1 MKSSVGGYNDDVEDH
16 HPFAG
21 TTTRAFVTTTTMLLL
36 LFTRVAAIQT
46 TINKTAAAASEKKS
60 HHHPKTEIVV
70 VGTNHNSASDAEK
83 VTRVIEDV
91 EPDVVVVELDFE
103 RMNSFF
109 DESFFMQRRRRR
121 IPLLLKGGGDFM
133 NAVKSGTTT
142 TTTTSKPPPIV
153 ILGDVKMKEIPE
165 MLLNK
170 AMMNPGFGGLA
181 YFLESF
187 KGAFGVAPTA
197 SVVTMTLACTLVD
210 NNFIELFVLLYG
222 VSVVSDVLLKDR
234 DVILA
239 ENVIKGVDI
248 AKRLRKKELLSKQFT
263 FSSSSSSLTNNDDDD
278 DDVCDEK
285 EEEDAALPV
294 FTLKRPF
301 ENKDEIRRLNLFEP
315 RWLAMLDEIANRNDG
330 SLVGAKL
337 GVVLAQNRLYT
348 PANFDKIE
356 QQKRVASIVFDPF
369 VQRAKVVDAKES
381 TRPVTGARKVEVFI
395 ALDSETNDDFIGDF
409 REAPGQ
415 RGYMLASKKL
425 EKKTTTTTTTTTT
438 SKESTIGQRRR
449 RRENDVLLRDDVN
462 DDDDAKKKKT
472 TTTKPPTPIACVV
485 VCGKLHVRGVVGR
498 LLSRENSSFF
508 FDDDSRRQS
517 RFQSRRQSDEKSG
530 YRSSRSSIKVM

>member
-1 MKSSVGGYNDDVEDH
+1 
-16 HPFAG
+16 
-21 TTTRAFVTTTTMLLL
+21 MLLL

-46 TINKTAAAASEKKS
+46 TIAAASERRRRRGRLLLLPKS
-60 HHHPKTEIVV
+60 HHPTEIVV

-109 DESFFMQRRRRR
+109 ESFFMQRRRR
-121 IPLLLKGGGDFM
+121 IPLLKGGGDFM
-133 NAVKSGTTT
+133 NAVKSGTT

-170 AMMNPGFGGLA
+170 AMINPGFGGLA

-263 FSSSSSSLTNNDDDD
+263 FSSSSCSLTNNDD

-425 EKKTTTTTTTTTT
+425 EKKTTTTTTTTT
-438 SKESTIGQRRR
+438 SKESTIGRRR
-449 RRENDVLLRDDVN
+449 RCRENDVLLRD

-472 TTTKPPTPIACVV
+472 TTKPPPIACVV

-498 LLSRENSSFF
+498 LSRESSFF
-508 FDDDSRRQS
+508 DDSRQSRQS
-517 RFQSRRQSDEKSG
+517 QSEKSG
-530 YRSSRSSIKVM
+530 SSSIKVM

>member
-1 MKSSVGGYNDDVEDH
+1 M
-16 HPFAG
+16 
-21 TTTRAFVTTTTMLLL
+21 TTTMLLL

-46 TINKTAAAASEKKS
+46 TINKTASERRRRRRVRLLLPKS
-60 HHHPKTEIVV
+60 HHPTKIVV

-109 DESFFMQRRRRR
+109 ESFFMQRRR
-121 IPLLLKGGGDFM
+121 IPKGGGDFM
-133 NAVKSGTTT
+133 NAVKSGTTTTTT

-170 AMMNPGFGGLA
+170 AMINPGFGGLA

-210 NNFIELFVLLYG
+210 NNFIELFVLFYG

-263 FSSSSSSLTNNDDDD
+263 FSSSSSSCSLTNNDDDD
-278 DDVCDEK
+278 DVCDEEK
-285 EEEDAALPV
+285 EDAALPV

-356 QQKRVASIVFDPF
+356 QKRVASIVFDPF
-369 VQRAKVVDAKES
+369 VQRAKVVAAKES

-395 ALDSETNDDFIGDF
+395 ALDSEINDDFIGDF

-425 EKKTTTTTTTTTT
+425 EKKTTTTST
-438 SKESTIGQRRR
+438 SKESTTIGQSRR
-449 RRENDVLLRDDVN
+449 RRENDVIHDDDDDD

-472 TTTKPPTPIACVV
+472 TPPPIACVV

-498 LLSRENSSFF
+498 LSRESSFF
-508 FDDDSRRQS
+508 DDSR
-517 RFQSRRQSDEKSG
+517 
-530 YRSSRSSIKVM
+530 

>member
-1 MKSSVGGYNDDVEDH
+1 M
-16 HPFAG
+16 
-21 TTTRAFVTTTTMLLL
+21 
-36 LFTRVAAIQT
+36 
-46 TINKTAAAASEKKS
+46 
-60 HHHPKTEIVV
+60 
-70 VGTNHNSASDAEK
+70 
-83 VTRVIEDV
+83 
-91 EPDVVVVELDFE
+91 
-103 RMNSFF
+103 
-109 DESFFMQRRRRR
+109 
-121 IPLLLKGGGDFM
+121 
-133 NAVKSGTTT
+133 
-142 TTTTSKPPPIV
+142 
-153 ILGDVKMKEIPE
+153 
-165 MLLNK
+165 
-170 AMMNPGFGGLA
+170 
-181 YFLESF
+181 
-187 KGAFGVAPTA
+187 
-197 SVVTMTLACTLVD
+197 
-210 NNFIELFVLLYG
+210 
-222 VSVVSDVLLKDR
+222 
-234 DVILA
+234 
-239 ENVIKGVDI
+239 
-248 AKRLRKKELLSKQFT
+248 
-263 FSSSSSSLTNNDDDD
+263 
-278 DDVCDEK
+278 CDEK
-285 EEEDAALPV
+285 EKEDAALPV

-425 EKKTTTTTTTTTT
+425 EKKTTTTTTTTT

-472 TTTKPPTPIACVV
+472 TTKPPPIACVV

-498 LLSRENSSFF
+498 LSRETSFF

-530 YRSSRSSIKVM
+530 YRSSSRSSIKVM

>member
-1 MKSSVGGYNDDVEDH
+1 M
-16 HPFAG
+16 
-21 TTTRAFVTTTTMLLL
+21 LL

-46 TINKTAAAASEKKS
+46 TIATASERRRRRRGRLLLLPNKS
-60 HHHPKTEIVV
+60 HHHPTEIVV

-109 DESFFMQRRRRR
+109 ESFFMQRRRR
-121 IPLLLKGGGDFM
+121 IPLKGGGDFM

-263 FSSSSSSLTNNDDDD
+263 FSSSSSCSLTNNDD

-356 QQKRVASIVFDPF
+356 QQKRVATIVFDPF

-530 YRSSRSSIKVM
+530 YRSSRTSIKVM

>member
-1 MKSSVGGYNDDVEDH
+1 M
-16 HPFAG
+16 
-21 TTTRAFVTTTTMLLL
+21 TTMLLL

-46 TINKTAAAASEKKS
+46 TIAAASERRRRRGRLLLLPKS
-60 HHHPKTEIVV
+60 HHPTEIVV

-109 DESFFMQRRRRR
+109 ESFFMQRRRR
-121 IPLLLKGGGDFM
+121 IPLLKGGGDFM
-133 NAVKSGTTT
+133 NAVKSGTT

-170 AMMNPGFGGLA
+170 AMINPGFGGLA

-263 FSSSSSSLTNNDDDD
+263 FSSSSCSLTNNDD

-425 EKKTTTTTTTTTT
+425 EKKTTTTTTTTT
-438 SKESTIGQRRR
+438 SKESTIGRRRR
-449 RRENDVLLRDDVN
+449 RRENDVLLRDD

-472 TTTKPPTPIACVV
+472 TTKPPPIACVV

-498 LLSRENSSFF
+498 LSRESSFF
-508 FDDDSRRQS
+508 DDSRQSRQS
-517 RFQSRRQSDEKSG
+517 QSEKSG
-530 YRSSRSSIKVM
+530 SSSIKVM

>member
-1 MKSSVGGYNDDVEDH
+1 M
-16 HPFAG
+16 
-21 TTTRAFVTTTTMLLL
+21 LL
-36 LFTRVAAIQT
+36 LFTRVAAIQMTIQT
-46 TINKTAAAASEKKS
+46 TTKMAPPFINKTAAAASERRRRGSRLLLPKS
-60 HHHPKTEIVV
+60 HHPTKIVV

-109 DESFFMQRRRRR
+109 ESFFMQRRRR
-121 IPLLLKGGGDFM
+121 IPLKGGGDFM
-133 NAVKSGTTT
+133 NAVKSGTT

-210 NNFIELFVLLYG
+210 NNFIELLVLLYG

-234 DVILA
+234 DVVLA

-263 FSSSSSSLTNNDDDD
+263 FSSSSSCSLTNNDD

-369 VQRAKVVDAKES
+369 VQRAKVVAAKES

-395 ALDSETNDDFIGDF
+395 ALDSEINDDFIGDF

-415 RGYMLASKKL
+415 RGYMLASKKF
-425 EKKTTTTTTTTTT
+425 EKKTTTTIT
-438 SKESTIGQRRR
+438 SKESTIGQSRR
-449 RRENDVLLRDDVN
+449 RRENDVIHDD

-472 TTTKPPTPIACVV
+472 TTKPPPIACVV

-498 LLSRENSSFF
+498 LSRESSFF
-508 FDDDSRRQS
+508 FFDNKSPQS
-517 RFQSRRQSDEKSG
+517 KG
-530 YRSSRSSIKVM
+530 SSSSSSKVI

>member
-1 MKSSVGGYNDDVEDH
+1 M
-16 HPFAG
+16 
-21 TTTRAFVTTTTMLLL
+21 LL

-46 TINKTAAAASEKKS
+46 TIATASERRRRRRGRLLLLPNKS
-60 HHHPKTEIVV
+60 HHHPTEIVV

-121 IPLLLKGGGDFM
+121 RIPLLLKGGGDFM
-133 NAVKSGTTT
+133 NAVKSGTT

-263 FSSSSSSLTNNDDDD
+263 FSSSSSSCSLTNNDDD

-356 QQKRVASIVFDPF
+356 QQKRVATIVFDPF

>member
-1 MKSSVGGYNDDVEDH
+1 M
-16 HPFAG
+16 
-21 TTTRAFVTTTTMLLL
+21 TTTMLLL

-46 TINKTAAAASEKKS
+46 TINKTAASERRRRRRGRLLLLPKSKS
-60 HHHPKTEIVV
+60 HHPTEIVV

-109 DESFFMQRRRRR
+109 FESFFMQRRRRR

-133 NAVKSGTTT
+133 NAVKSGTTTTTTT

-263 FSSSSSSLTNNDDDD
+263 FSSSSSCSLTNNDD

-356 QQKRVASIVFDPF
+356 QQKRVATIVFDPF

-425 EKKTTTTTTTTTT
+425 EKKTTTTTTTT
-438 SKESTIGQRRR
+438 SKESTIGR
-449 RRENDVLLRDDVN
+449 RREN
-462 DDDDAKKKKT
+462 DDDAKKKKT
-472 TTTKPPTPIACVV
+472 TTTKPPPPIACVV

>member
-1 MKSSVGGYNDDVEDH
+1 
-16 HPFAG
+16 
-21 TTTRAFVTTTTMLLL
+21 MLLL

-46 TINKTAAAASEKKS
+46 TINKTASERRRRRRGRLLLLPKS
-60 HHHPKTEIVV
+60 HHPTEIVV

-109 DESFFMQRRRRR
+109 ESFFMQRRR
-121 IPLLLKGGGDFM
+121 IPKGGGDFM

-142 TTTTSKPPPIV
+142 TTTTTTTKPPPIV

-170 AMMNPGFGGLA
+170 AMINPGFGGLA

-263 FSSSSSSLTNNDDDD
+263 FSSSSSSSLTNNDDD

-285 EEEDAALPV
+285 EKEDAALPV

-425 EKKTTTTTTTTTT
+425 EKKTTTTST
-438 SKESTIGQRRR
+438 SKESTTIGQSRR
-449 RRENDVLLRDDVN
+449 RRENDVIHDDDD

-472 TTTKPPTPIACVV
+472 TPPPIACVV

-498 LLSRENSSFF
+498 LSRESSFF
-508 FDDDSRRQS
+508 DDSRQSRQS
-517 RFQSRRQSDEKSG
+517 QSEKSG
-530 YRSSRSSIKVM
+530 SSSSIKVM

>member
-1 MKSSVGGYNDDVEDH
+1 M
-16 HPFAG
+16 
-21 TTTRAFVTTTTMLLL
+21 TTMLL
-36 LFTRVAAIQT
+36 FMRVYETIIQT
-46 TINKTAAAASEKKS
+46 TTTKMAPPFIKTAAAASERRRRRRRRVRLLLPKS
-60 HHHPKTEIVV
+60 HHPTKIVV

-103 RMNSFF
+103 RMN
-109 DESFFMQRRRRR
+109 ESFNNQNLTKKMQRR
-121 IPLLLKGGGDFM
+121 GGGDFM
-133 NAVKSGTTT
+133 NTVKSGTSSATKNDDDKKNT
-142 TTTTSKPPPIV
+142 NRHQPIV
-153 ILGDVKMKEIPE
+153 VLGDVKMKEIPE

-170 AMMNPGFGGLA
+170 AMINPGFGGLA

-210 NNFIELFVLLYG
+210 NNFIELLVLLYG

-263 FSSSSSSLTNNDDDD
+263 FSSSSCSLTNNDDDD
-278 DDVCDEK
+278 VCDEEK
-285 EEEDAALPV
+285 EDAALPV

-356 QQKRVASIVFDPF
+356 QKRVASIVFDPF
-369 VQRAKVVDAKES
+369 VQRAKVVAAKES

-395 ALDSETNDDFIGDF
+395 ALDSEINDDFIGDF

-425 EKKTTTTTTTTTT
+425 EKKTTTTST
-438 SKESTIGQRRR
+438 SKESTTIGQSRR
-449 RRENDVLLRDDVN
+449 RRENDVIHDDD

-472 TTTKPPTPIACVV
+472 TPPPIACVV

-498 LLSRENSSFF
+498 LSRESSFF
-508 FDDDSRRQS
+508 FDKSPQS
-517 RFQSRRQSDEKSG
+517 KGS
-530 YRSSRSSIKVM
+530 SSIKVI

>member
-1 MKSSVGGYNDDVEDH
+1 M
-16 HPFAG
+16 
-21 TTTRAFVTTTTMLLL
+21 TTTTMLLL

-46 TINKTAAAASEKKS
+46 TIATASERRRRRGRLLLLPNKS
-60 HHHPKTEIVV
+60 HHHPTEIVV

-278 DDVCDEK
+278 DACDDEKK

-356 QQKRVASIVFDPF
+356 QQKRVATIVFDPF

-438 SKESTIGQRRR
+438 TSKESTIGR
-449 RRENDVLLRDDVN
+449 RRENDVLLRDVN
-462 DDDDAKKKKT
+462 DDDAKKKKT
-472 TTTKPPTPIACVV
+472 TTTKPQKIACVV

>member
-1 MKSSVGGYNDDVEDH
+1 
-16 HPFAG
+16 
-21 TTTRAFVTTTTMLLL
+21 MLLL
-36 LFTRVAAIQT
+36 LCTRVAAIQT
-46 TINKTAAAASEKKS
+46 TLTKTAASERRRRRRRRGRLLLLPKSKS
-60 HHHPKTEIVV
+60 HHPTEIVV
-70 VGTNHNSASDAEK
+70 IGTNHNSASDAEK

-109 DESFFMQRRRRR
+109 ESFFMQRRRR
-121 IPLLLKGGGDFM
+121 IPLLKGGGDFM
-133 NAVKSGTTT
+133 NAVKSGT

-170 AMMNPGFGGLA
+170 AMINPGFGGLA

-263 FSSSSSSLTNNDDDD
+263 FSSSSSSSLTNNDDD

-285 EEEDAALPV
+285 EKEDAALPV

-425 EKKTTTTTTTTTT
+425 EKKTTTTTTTTT
-438 SKESTIGQRRR
+438 SKESTTIGQSRR
-449 RRENDVLLRDDVN
+449 RRENDVIHDDDD

-472 TTTKPPTPIACVV
+472 TTKPPPIACVV

-498 LLSRENSSFF
+498 LSRESSFF
-508 FDDDSRRQS
+508 DDSRQSRQS
-517 RFQSRRQSDEKSG
+517 QSEKSG
-530 YRSSRSSIKVM
+530 SSSSIKVM

>member
-1 MKSSVGGYNDDVEDH
+1 
-16 HPFAG
+16 
-21 TTTRAFVTTTTMLLL
+21 
-36 LFTRVAAIQT
+36 
-46 TINKTAAAASEKKS
+46 
-60 HHHPKTEIVV
+60 
-70 VGTNHNSASDAEK
+70 
-83 VTRVIEDV
+83 
-91 EPDVVVVELDFE
+91 
-103 RMNSFF
+103 
-109 DESFFMQRRRRR
+109 
-121 IPLLLKGGGDFM
+121 M
-133 NAVKSGTTT
+133 NAVKSGTTTT

-170 AMMNPGFGGLA
+170 AMMNHPGFGGLA

-210 NNFIELFVLLYG
+210 NNFIELLVLLYG

-263 FSSSSSSLTNNDDDD
+263 FSSSSCSLTNNDDDD
-278 DDVCDEK
+278 VCDEEK
-285 EEEDAALPV
+285 EDAALPV

-356 QQKRVASIVFDPF
+356 QQQKRVATIVFDPF

-462 DDDDAKKKKT
+462 DDDDDAKKKKT

-498 LLSRENSSFF
+498 LSRESSFF

-517 RFQSRRQSDEKSG
+517 RFQSRSQSDEKSG

>member
-1 MKSSVGGYNDDVEDH
+1 M
-16 HPFAG
+16 
-21 TTTRAFVTTTTMLLL
+21 TTTMLLL

-46 TINKTAAAASEKKS
+46 TINKTAASERRRRRRGRLLLLPKSKS
-60 HHHPKTEIVV
+60 HHPTEIVV

-109 DESFFMQRRRRR
+109 DESFFMQRRRR
-121 IPLLLKGGGDFM
+121 IPLLKGGGDFM
-133 NAVKSGTTT
+133 NAVKSGTTTT

-170 AMMNPGFGGLA
+170 AMINPGFGGLA

-263 FSSSSSSLTNNDDDD
+263 FSSSSSCSLTNNDDD

-356 QQKRVASIVFDPF
+356 QQKRVATIVFDPF

-438 SKESTIGQRRR
+438 TSKESTIGR
-449 RRENDVLLRDDVN
+449 RRENDVLLRDVN
-462 DDDDAKKKKT
+462 DDDAKKKKT
-472 TTTKPPTPIACVV
+472 TTTKPQKIACVV

-498 LLSRENSSFF
+498 LSRESSFF
-508 FDDDSRRQS
+508 DDSRQSRQS
-517 RFQSRRQSDEKSG
+517 QSEKVVGVVVLKSCND
-530 YRSSRSSIKVM
+530 

>member
-1 MKSSVGGYNDDVEDH
+1 M
-16 HPFAG
+16 
-21 TTTRAFVTTTTMLLL
+21 TTMLL
-36 LFTRVAAIQT
+36 FMRVYETIIQT
-46 TINKTAAAASEKKS
+46 TTTKMAPPFIKTAAAASERRRRRRRRVRLLLPKS
-60 HHHPKTEIVV
+60 HHPTKIVV

-109 DESFFMQRRRRR
+109 ESFFMQRRR
-121 IPLLLKGGGDFM
+121 IPKGGGDFM
-133 NAVKSGTTT
+133 NAVKSGTTTTT

-170 AMMNPGFGGLA
+170 AMINPGFGGLA

-210 NNFIELFVLLYG
+210 NNFIELLVLLYG

-263 FSSSSSSLTNNDDDD
+263 FSSSCSLTNNDDDD
-278 DDVCDEK
+278 DDVCDEEK
-285 EEEDAALPV
+285 EDAALPV

-356 QQKRVASIVFDPF
+356 KKRVASIIFDPF
-369 VQRAKVVDAKES
+369 VQRAKVVAAKES

-395 ALDSETNDDFIGDF
+395 ALDSEINDDFIGDF

-425 EKKTTTTTTTTTT
+425 EKKTTTTST
-438 SKESTIGQRRR
+438 SKESTTIGQSRR
-449 RRENDVLLRDDVN
+449 RRENDVIHDDDDVN
-462 DDDDAKKKKT
+462 DDDAKKKKT
-472 TTTKPPTPIACVV
+472 TPPIACVV

-498 LLSRENSSFF
+498 LSRESSFF
-508 FDDDSRRQS
+508 FDKSPQS
-517 RFQSRRQSDEKSG
+517 KGS
-530 YRSSRSSIKVM
+530 SSIKVI

>member
-1 MKSSVGGYNDDVEDH
+1 M
-16 HPFAG
+16 
-21 TTTRAFVTTTTMLLL
+21 TTTMLLL

-46 TINKTAAAASEKKS
+46 TIAAASERRRRRGRLLLLPKS
-60 HHHPKTEIVV
+60 HHPTEIVV

-109 DESFFMQRRRRR
+109 ESFFMQRRRR
-121 IPLLLKGGGDFM
+121 IPLLKGGGDFM
-133 NAVKSGTTT
+133 NAVKSGTTTT

-170 AMMNPGFGGLA
+170 AMINPGFGGLA

-263 FSSSSSSLTNNDDDD
+263 FSSSSSCSLTNNDDD

-425 EKKTTTTTTTTTT
+425 EKKTTTTTTTTT
-438 SKESTIGQRRR
+438 SKESTIGRRRR
-449 RRENDVLLRDDVN
+449 RRENDVLLRDDD
-462 DDDDAKKKKT
+462 DDDDAKKKKR
-472 TTTKPPTPIACVV
+472 PP
-485 VCGKLHVRGVVGR
+485 
-498 LLSRENSSFF
+498 
-508 FDDDSRRQS
+508 SRRQS
-517 RFQSRRQSDEKSG
+517 RASSCVENCTSAASSVDCRARVPSLTTVVKVVKVKAKKVGVVVLKSCND
-530 YRSSRSSIKVM
+530 